1 MDSGDGSRSL
11 PSRTSSAVPLWILL
25 AAVAALIRAI
35 RLDHFSFWLDE
46 ILETYTIR
54 DSWPNLWRSLHWQG
68 LHAPLDYVFRKP
80 LEYLQPSDAIRRIPS
95 VLWGAL
101 SVPLFGWLLARRGG
115 RTFGLCGAGLLA
127 LAPYHV
133 RYSQEVRPYALGM
146 LLLVASVLA
155 LDTYLDRPGIL
166 RLAVLYG
173 ACLATLYT
181 LYVAGL
187 VLALAT
193 ASLLVEDAFDEDSR
207 RRSATRRF
215 LIWSPVFAAAIA
227 VGYLPWWPTLIRAMR
242 SSPMTTAPA
251 LSIRR
256 LGRYISYFGFGPRD
270 AVPLQLSDAIF
281 LGAMVFGFI
290 AAWRTPR
297 LRFLLPWGIGG
308 VALLELLEQQHP
320 TYDSIFHWL
329 PAGLGLTAIAALGV
343 SRILEARVSVAGRAA
358 AILLIFLLS
367 LQGLSSYFRE
377 GRPDWRPLARFLAVT
392 PASERIFVENQ
403 YTQLCVGYYLVGPDW
418 LCCKKLTQREVANLD
433 GNLSRLLQ
441 AWDRSRDSWL
451 VLAAGPRS
459 EALRSWA
466 ARFPAIAFPTAEGES
481 GAIVR
486 HLLRGVP

>member
-1 MDSGDGSRSL
+1 MASGESSRWL
-11 PSRTSSAVPLWILL
+11 PSGTSSAIPWILL
-25 AAVAALIRAI
+25 AAVAALIRVI

-46 ILETYTIR
+46 IFETYTVR

-68 LHAPLDYVFRKP
+68 LQAPLDYVVRK
-80 LEYLQPSDAIRRIPS
+80 LLAGLQPSDAIRRIPS
-95 VLWGAL
+95 VVWGTL
-101 SVPLFGWLLARRGG
+101 SVPIFGRLLARRGG
-115 RTFGLCGAGLLA
+115 QTVGLCGAGFLA

-146 LLLVASVLA
+146 LLLIASALA
-155 LDTYLDRPGIL
+155 LDTFLDRPGIL
-166 RLAVLYG
+166 RMAVLYG
-173 ACLATLYT
+173 VCLATLYT
-181 LYVAGL
+181 LYVAGF
-187 VLALAT
+187 VLALA
-193 ASLLVEDAFDEDSR
+193 AGSLLIEDAFDEDSR
-207 RRSATRRF
+207 RRSAARRL
-215 LIWSPVFAAAIA
+215 LIWSPAFVAAIA

-242 SSPMTTAPA
+242 SSPMTTVPA
-251 LSIRR
+251 LSIHR

-270 AVPLQLSDAIF
+270 AVPFQLSDAIF

-329 PAGLGLTAIAALGV
+329 PAGLGLTAMAALGV
-343 SRILEARVSVAGRAA
+343 SCVWKARVSVAGRAA
-358 AILLIFLLS
+358 AAFLILFFS
-367 LQGLSSYFRE
+367 VQGLSAYFRE
-377 GRPDWRPLARFLAVT
+377 GRPDWRPLARFLAAT
-392 PASERIFVENQ
+392 PFSERIFVENQ

-418 LCCKKLTQREVANLD
+418 GCCKKAAQREVANLD
-433 GNLSRLLQ
+433 GDLSRLLQ

-466 ARFPAIAFPTAEGES
+466 ARFPAVAFPTAEGES
-481 GAIVR
+481 GATVR
-486 HLLRGVP
+486 HLLRSVP